1 MQKPAIF
8 DVLQHHD
15 YLKISSHNT
24 RIFGLN
30 MLKFRQSITSLH
42 KPMTNTIIQPNSA
55 SLTEL
60 SDSVLLQRA
69 EHFGKQARLWRQKF
83 LGLLPEINKRELFRQ
98 KGFDS
103 IFVFAFMLGG
113 VRELQVRSV
122 LRLEKKLEAT
132 PTLHTLLIEGEVSHH
147 KLDRIA
153 SIAKPNNENFLANQ
167 VQLLSQRSLDTLV
180 KDEKHDTLGLCA
192 QTSISQHNL
201 SLAEDV
207 EHELIQMQQ
216 KGIDIDAELRAFLQ
230 QRKREITAA
239 KEMITE
245 SPERRAS
252 RYISKKTHEILQK
265 EYGTKCAKEGC
276 SKPSEN
282 IHHTARYGLTN
293 SHNLLYLAPLCKAHH
308 EIAHSI
314 DIKVQKKKWRKL

>member
-1 MQKPAIF
+1 
-8 DVLQHHD
+8 
-15 YLKISSHNT
+15 
-24 RIFGLN
+24 
-30 MLKFRQSITSLH
+30 
-42 KPMTNTIIQPNSA
+42 MTNTILQP
-55 SLTEL
+55 TVTTTL
-60 SDSVLLQRA
+60 SDHDLLQRA

-113 VRELQVRSV
+113 VSELQVRSV
-122 LRLEKKLEAT
+122 LRLEKKLVAT
-132 PTLHTLLIEGEVSHH
+132 PALHVLLIEGEVSHH

-192 QTSISQHNL
+192 QTSISQNL
-201 SLAEDV
+201 TLAEDV

-230 QRKREITAA
+230 HRKEEIATAKEEIIEPSKKEFQDTYQRKPVRCFKKNTA
-239 KEMITE
+239 
-245 SPERRAS
+245 
-252 RYISKKTHEILQK
+252 Q
-265 EYGTKCAKEGC
+265 
-276 SKPSEN
+276 N
-282 IHHTARYGLTN
+282 
-293 SHNLLYLAPLCKAHH
+293 
-308 EIAHSI
+308 
-314 DIKVQKKKWRKL
+314 VQKMAAISHQKIFIILPDIALPIPITPFTSPHSAKPIIKSPPRDTSTEAPTQ

>member
-1 MQKPAIF
+1 
-8 DVLQHHD
+8 
-15 YLKISSHNT
+15 
-24 RIFGLN
+24 
-30 MLKFRQSITSLH
+30 MLKFRQLITSLC
-42 KPMTNTIIQPNSA
+42 KLMTDTIFQTMDTS
-55 SLTEL
+55 TTTL
-60 SDSVLLQRA
+60 SDSVLLRRA

-98 KGFDS
+98 KNFDS

-113 VRELQVRSV
+113 VSESQVQSV

-132 PTLHTLLIEGEVSHH
+132 PVLHALLVEGEVSHH

-180 KDEKHDTLGLCA
+180 KDEKHDALGLCT
-192 QTSISQHNL
+192 QTSMSQHNL
-201 SLAEDV
+201 TLAEDV

-230 QRKREITAA
+230 HRKEEITAA
-239 KEMITE
+239 KEVMTE
-245 SPERRAS
+245 SPERRIS
-252 RYISKKTHEILQK
+252 RYIPKKTHEALHK

-276 SKPSEN
+276 SRPSVN
-282 IHHTARYGLTN
+282 IHHTARYSLTN

-308 EIAHSI
+308 EIAHAI
-314 DIKVQKKKWRKL
+314 DIKVQKKKWRK